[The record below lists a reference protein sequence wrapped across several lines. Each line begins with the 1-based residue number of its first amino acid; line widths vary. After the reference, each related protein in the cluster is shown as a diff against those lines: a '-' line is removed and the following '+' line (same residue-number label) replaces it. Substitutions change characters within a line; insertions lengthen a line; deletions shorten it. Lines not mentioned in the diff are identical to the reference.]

1 MHAIGENPMM
11 RSRGEREAQFIQA
24 FPAATMALL
33 AAPAKHTVTTNRKL
47 PSVPAPCNPGSHR
60 PLLKR
65 TSSQAVKKNNHA
77 AEQHRITTRPGGA
90 GCRGEFVI
98 GGGLLNAQA
107 TDDGG
112 APAEPAFRDEA
123 FPSATTASLSFGRAN
138 HSAAQ
143 TST

>member
-1 MHAIGENPMM
+1 VTNLVAKAPLYDSLPVTDVTHGKLNHQEPTTLTAPLFVIG
-11 RSRGEREAQFIQA
+11 QA
-24 FPAATMALL
+24 E
-33 AAPAKHTVTTNRKL
+33 
-47 PSVPAPCNPGSHR
+47 
-60 PLLKR
+60 
-65 TSSQAVKKNNHA
+65 KKNNHV
-77 AEQHRITTRPGGA
+77 AEQRRITARPGGA
-90 GCRGEFVI
+90 DRDGEFVL

-112 APAEPAFRDEA
+112 APAEPAFRVEA